1 MDDTYKNQDNKNSKQ
16 TINMPVFIRKRGGL
30 FRLIYLLL
38 FIFFT
43 ILCIILII
51 TRTIAINS
59 YKTEKNKLNELKI
72 QFNNLTITYKNQ
84 QEIIE
89 RYYLEHTYRIE
100 ELQKENVTLQSKLT
114 DLKDENEEL
123 EKKNTGIKNSNKNLK
138 EVINENNERK
148 EELDEKIKDM
158 KDANKKIQ
166 KMIDDLKDY

>member
-59 YKTEKNKLNELKI
+59 YKTENNKLNELKI

-100 ELQKENVTLQSKLT
+100 KLQKENVTLQSKLT

>member
-59 YKTEKNKLNELKI
+59 YKTENNKLNELKI

-89 RYYLEHTYRIE
+89 RYYLEHKYKIE

-138 EVINENNERK
+138 EVINEKNERK
-148 EELDEKIKDM
+148 EELD
-158 KDANKKIQ
+158 
-166 KMIDDLKDY
+166 